1 MPVRVSDYLADTSH
15 FLPLEI
21 LDCDDVLLARIRGS
35 APNACNSRAVPA
47 DFLEI
52 YARHWHR
59 GHTRQE
65 RSRIAANPQ
74 SNPNK
79 ARLAARGRSI
89 KTAAA
94 KLSGRCLLAFQQ
106 CNRYCTMRSRAWRCH
121 IEVTT
126 RVSAMN
132 SPRFLRHRLSIGMTL
147 PVMHAHRAVSA

>member
-1 MPVRVSDYLADTSH
+1 MPVGVSDYLAKTLH

-21 LDCDDVLLARIRGS
+21 LDGDNVVLARTTGS
-35 APNACNSRAVPA
+35 APNAWNSGAVPA

-52 YARHWHR
+52 YAGHWHR
-59 GHTRQE
+59 GHTWQE

-79 ARLAARGRSI
+79 ARLAARGRPI

-94 KLSGRCLLAFQQ
+94 KVSGRYLLAFQQ
-106 CNRYCTMRSRAWRCH
+106 RNRYCTMRSRAWRCH
-121 IEVTT
+121 IEVPT

-132 SPRFLRHRLSIGMTL
+132 SRRFLRHHLRVGTTL
-147 PVMHAHRAVSA
+147 PATQAHRAVSA